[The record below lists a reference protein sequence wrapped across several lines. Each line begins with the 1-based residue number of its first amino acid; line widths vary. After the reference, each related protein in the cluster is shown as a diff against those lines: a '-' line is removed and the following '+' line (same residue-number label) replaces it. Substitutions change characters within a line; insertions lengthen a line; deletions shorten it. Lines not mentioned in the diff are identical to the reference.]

1 MNEVHITCFFTLK
14 FVKKQILT
22 WVDFLF
28 RVDFG
33 FSGGFFGFFEVIN
46 RFIMVATEFIGI
58 LGKKKIG

>member
-1 MNEVHITCFFTLK
+1 MFFYLK
-14 FVKKQILT
+14 VREKTDLNLGC
-22 WVDFLF
+22 FLF

-46 RFIMVATEFIGI
+46 RFIMVATEFIGV